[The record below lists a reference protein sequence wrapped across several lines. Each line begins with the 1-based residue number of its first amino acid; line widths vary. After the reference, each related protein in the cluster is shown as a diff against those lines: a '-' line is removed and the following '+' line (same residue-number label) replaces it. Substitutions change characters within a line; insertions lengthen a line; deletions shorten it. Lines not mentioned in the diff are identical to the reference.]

1 MATEYEGHLSCEV
14 LHVWPLIVKL
24 MCTSPTSNYIYI
36 YIYTVDMHTVHA
48 VCVCLSVD
56 DVNDIQ

>member
-36 YIYTVDMHTVHA
+36 YTVDMHTVHA